1 MEAMKTT
8 RQSIVK
14 VLLFFTL
21 AFGVNATANAQLG
34 GLIDKAKKTAKSV
47 VQNGVNN
54 TVQQEVGNAQVDI
67 ARQKDIRKKQEEY
80 RKARAAN
87 EKAAQDKCG
96 QTGTLPMADMT
107 KGDVDFYYDN
117 GMRMGIYHT
126 KTKVWEKFVRDKKV
140 DPNKWYS
147 MNFTFKDD
155 GTVVID
161 DGTKVGEFSS
171 DGTVNSGVTKGI
183 KVDKDNF
190 VYMNGKQIG
199 SISELGDIYLGNAFV
214 GYYYGSIDPKIAAY
228 MIYCVNLNG
237 KFITEELARQTQS
250 KIMPGSLNDE
260 YHDAALA
267 SIKRRLP
274 NVQDVVITSN
284 EWRIIRDNL
293 GNIISRACDGWY
305 IIPNG
310 NGRRAISYC
319 WKQSYLGGG
328 QYDKLVESAANGFDP
343 IDLD

>member
-1 MEAMKTT
+1 MKTT

-14 VLLFFTL
+14 VLLLFTL
-21 AFGVNATANAQLG
+21 AFGVNASANAQLG

-54 TVQQEVGNAQVDI
+54 TVQQEVGNAQVDMV
-67 ARQKDIRKKQEEY
+67 RSKDVEKKLKEMRKE
-80 RKARAAN
+80 RAMT
-87 EKAAQDKCG
+87 EKAAQDEAG
-96 QTGTLPMADMT
+96 QTGNLPIADEA
-107 KGDVDFYYDN
+107 KGDVDFFYFS
-117 GMRMGIYHT
+117 GQRMGIYHPST
-126 KTKVWEKFVRDKKV
+126 NSFDLFKLNTSN
-140 DPNKWYS
+140 NKWITY
-147 MNFTFKDD
+147 TFKIEKD
-155 GTVVID
+155 G
-161 DGTKVGEFSS
+161 KVTYDNYEVGKINS
-171 DGTVNSGVTKGI
+171 DGTMYSGQTKGI
-183 KVDKDNF
+183 SLDNQNF
-190 VYMNGKQIG
+190 IYWNATRVG
-199 SISELGDIYLGNAFV
+199 SISAFCEIYNFSTIMA
-214 GYYYGSIDPKIAAY
+214 YYYHPIDPKIAAFMY
-228 MIYCVNLNG
+228 FCQTATDSSLKERLNNV
-237 KFITEELARQTQS
+237 KNAALT
-250 KIMPGSLNDE
+250 PGSLNAE

-267 SIKRRLP
+267 SIKRRFP
-274 NVQDVVITSN
+274 NVLDVVITSN

>member
-1 MEAMKTT
+1 MKTT

-14 VLLFFTL
+14 ALMFILL
-21 AFGVNATANAQLG
+21 AFGASASANAQLG
-34 GLIDKAKKTAKSV
+34 GLVKKAKKAAT
-47 VQNGVNN
+47 GVIKDGAQS
-54 TVQQEVGNAQVDI
+54 TVQQEIGNAQVDMV
-67 ARQKDIRKKQEEY
+67 RQNEVRKKQEEF

-87 EKAAQDKCG
+87 EKAAQDNCG
-96 QTGTLPMADMT
+96 QTGALPMADMA

-117 GMRMGIYHT
+117 GKRMGIYHT

-147 MNFTFKDD
+147 IHFTIKDD
-155 GTVVID
+155 GTVVFD
-161 DGTKVGEFSS
+161 DGSKVGEFSS
-171 DGTVNSGVTKGI
+171 DGTVSSGFTKGI
-183 KVDKDNF
+183 KVGKDNF
-190 VYMNGKQIG
+190 VFWNGKEIG
-199 SISELGDIYLGNAFV
+199 NINELGDIHLGNTLV
-214 GYYYGSIDPKIAAY
+214 GYYYGTIDPKIAAY
-228 MIYCVNLNG
+228 IIFCVNLNEQI
-237 KFITEELARQTQS
+237 ITDELARQTQS

-267 SIKRRLP
+267 SIKRRFP

>member
-1 MEAMKTT
+1 MKTT

-14 VLLFFTL
+14 VLLLFTL

-54 TVQQEVGNAQVDI
+54 TMQKEVGNAQVDM
-67 ARQKDIRKKQEEY
+67 ARQKDIKKKQEEY

-237 KFITEELARQTQS
+237 KFITEELARQAQS
-250 KIMPGSLNDE
+250 KIMPGSLNDQ
-260 YHDAALA
+260 YHDAALT
-267 SIKRRLP
+267 SIKRKIP

-284 EWRIIRDNL
+284 EWRIIRDSL

-328 QYDKLVESAANGFDP
+328 NYDSLVPSTANGFDP